1 MVHRLGVVVS
11 VLLWISIAGL
21 AQCRFDPDATVG
33 HTSAVCG
40 NGTVEKGED
49 CEETP
54 SKGVTCKSIGF
65 LGGTLACAD
74 DCTYDTSRCVAT
86 TTCGNGVLDFGEGC
100 DDGNHDNTDA
110 CPDDGPNGGICQL
123 ATCGDGFVWAGQET
137 CDDGNQ
143 DNTDA
148 CPDDGAHGGTCQP
161 ATCGDGLV
169 WVGHEGCDDGN
180 HGSGDGCSGS
190 CALESCGNG
199 VVDNGEGCDDGNHD
213 NTDACPDDGANGGT
227 CQPATC
233 GDGFVWAGQETCDDG
248 NRDNTDNC
256 PDDGANGGTCQPAIC
271 GDGFVWSGHEDCDD
285 GNIFPGDGCS
295 SSCATEGGTCVASGF
310 ISCDGSVSGTVHSSD
325 PNQVDTYSCTPA
337 DESNGDV
344 IYSFATD
351 TDQSVTID
359 LTVDMMDDLDL
370 FLLRGVCDPDNCIGR
385 SGNAVGQNESITF
398 AAEHGVTYFIVV
410 EAYST
415 TSMTGDFTLSVSCQ

>member
-161 ATCGDGLV
+161 ATCGDG
-169 WVGHEGCDDGN
+169 
-180 HGSGDGCSGS
+180 
-190 CALESCGNG
+190 
-199 VVDNGEGCDDGNHD
+199 
-213 NTDACPDDGANGGT
+213 
-227 CQPATC
+227 
-233 GDGFVWAGQETCDDG
+233 
-248 NRDNTDNC
+248 
-256 PDDGANGGTCQPAIC
+256 
-271 GDGFVWSGHEDCDD
+271 FVWSGHEDCDD